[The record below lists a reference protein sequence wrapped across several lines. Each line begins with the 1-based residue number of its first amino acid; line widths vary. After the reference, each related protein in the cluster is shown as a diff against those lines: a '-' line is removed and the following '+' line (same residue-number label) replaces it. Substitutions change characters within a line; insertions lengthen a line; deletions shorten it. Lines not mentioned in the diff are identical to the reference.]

1 MLLLKT
7 AGVILAFVLL
17 VPLFV
22 WLGSGSRS
30 HALFALKRYLIAMGV
45 IVVPVLLIFGITLL
59 PF

>member
-7 AGVILAFVLL
+7 AGVVLAFVLL

-22 WLGSGSRS
+22 WLGSGSLA

-45 IVVPVLLIFGITLL
+45 IVVPVLVVFGITLL
-59 PF
+59 PL